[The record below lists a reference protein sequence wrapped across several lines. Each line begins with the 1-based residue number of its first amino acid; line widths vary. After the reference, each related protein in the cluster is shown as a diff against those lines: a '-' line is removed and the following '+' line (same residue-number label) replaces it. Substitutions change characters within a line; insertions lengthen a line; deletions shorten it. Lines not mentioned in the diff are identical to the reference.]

1 MKKLLLLTL
10 AIVTLTSLGYSQTT
24 PSIQR
29 GGIVVYEK
37 DGHGLVAAPT
47 DLGELSWNNA
57 KKACATL
64 TLNGY
69 SDWRLPSR
77 EELNSL
83 YENRSKIGGF
93 GYLNW
98 YWSSAEYDD
107 YFAWGQGFNDAGAQN
122 YGLKFNGYN
131 VRAVRAF

>member
-1 MKKLLLLTL
+1 MKKLLLITL
-10 AIVTLTSLGYSQTT
+10 AIATLTSLGYSQTT
-24 PSIQR
+24 PPIQR

-47 DLGELSWNNA
+47 DLGVMNWESA
-57 KKACATL
+57 KTACDNL
-64 TLNGY
+64 VLNGF

-83 YENRSKIGGF
+83 YENRDKIGGF
-93 GYLNW
+93 ADGGH
-98 YWSSAEYDD
+98 WSSTGYDND
-107 YFAWGQGFNDAGAQN
+107 SAWRLYFGIGKQYYRD
-122 YGLKFNGYN
+122 KSTKCS